1 MLNNQEKNT
10 MEISA
15 EILKA
20 LNWRYAVKKFDATKK
35 IPESD
40 WATLQEIMRLT
51 PSSYGLQP
59 WNFILVENPEIRQKL
74 KPVSRDQ
81 SQVTDCSHYLVLT
94 HLKKINETHV
104 DQHLQQMATTR
115 LTDVA
120 QLSTFKKAVVQGLLQ
135 GRRAETLN
143 HWAER
148 QCYIVMGQVMAMAA
162 LMEIDTCPMEGLEPA
177 EYDKILN
184 LENSDYATIASIA
197 FGYRN
202 RDDKYA
208 AIKKVRFSRDQVF
221 SRV

>member
-1 MLNNQEKNT
+1 
-10 MEISA
+10 MEISS

-35 IPESD
+35 ISQSD
-40 WATLQEIMRLT
+40 WAALQEIIRLT

-59 WNFILVENPEIRQKL
+59 WKFILVENPQVRQKL

-94 HLKKINETHV
+94 HLKKINESHV

-115 LTDVA
+115 GTEIGKLA
-120 QLSTFKKAVVQGLLQ
+120 SFKSAVVEGLLK
-135 GRRAETLN
+135 GRRSQTLN

-162 LMEIDTCPMEGLEPA
+162 LMGIDTCPMEGLEPA
-177 EYDKILN
+177 EYDKILE
-184 LENSDYATIASIA
+184 LENTDYATIASLA
-197 FGYRN
+197 FGYRHP
-202 RDDKYA
+202 DDRYA
-208 AIKKVRFSRDQVF
+208 AIKKVRFSRDKVF
-221 SRV
+221 SRI